1 MKACEV
7 LNMAE
12 QVLGQ
17 WVVKK
22 KNTKSSAWQHFS
34 LLATEDGK
42 LIEKEQDSPICR
54 TCGKRVQ
61 AKASNTT
68 NLFQHLREHH
78 HLIYADAAPKKPPK
92 RGEPSQSSTSNT
104 VQAIVGSIV
113 AKSAKYTSTSPQA
126 KDLNRAVAYHI
137 AKDAV
142 PLSTIEKPGFQLMV
156 SKLNP
161 RYQLPSRR
169 HFSDYEI
176 PHLYSH
182 VKDNVV
188 IPAPRQANFFSATT
202 DLWTSS
208 ANDAYMTVTGN

>member
-22 KNTKSSAWQHFS
+22 K
-34 LLATEDGK
+34 
-42 LIEKEQDSPICR
+42 EQ
-54 TCGKRVQ
+54 
-61 AKASNTT
+61 
-68 NLFQHLREHH
+68 
-78 HLIYADAAPKKPPK
+78 
-92 RGEPSQSSTSNT
+92 
-104 VQAIVGSIV
+104 
-113 AKSAKYTSTSPQA
+113 
-126 KDLNRAVAYHI
+126 NRAVAYHI

-188 IPAPRQANFFSATT
+188 IPALRQANFFSATT
-202 DLWTSS
+202 DLWTSG
-208 ANDAYMTVTGN
+208 ANTLT